1 MPFSGLYFIWNS
13 RVYLPGDT
21 IFMLDIGESNY
32 FTAVEPRLSLVCIT
46 SNFNNQCCRSV
57 DGGNVGEWL
66 FPNGSMVPRRST
78 NYIGDFTRSGYTNQ
92 IRLHRQNNATVPT
105 GIYTCMVPD
114 ESNMELIHTATIL
127 IGDLHSIMIEYE
139 KMITVLLHI

>member
-1 MPFSGLYFIWNS
+1 M
-13 RVYLPGDT
+13 YLPGDT
-21 IFMLDIGESNY
+21 IFMLDIGENKY
-32 FTAVEPRLSLVCIT
+32 FTVGPRLSLVCIT